1 LSHIYNPFHES
12 RSAYTVQSQATELH
26 VYSLEAG
33 WRRPVAE
40 DVEKFVLEVT
50 KPAAGQPFPE
60 EEGPWLASV
69 GEGRLLQDEDVHK
82 GSLLQSAAD
91 RISNLYIRRTR
102 REHFII
108 S

>member
-1 LSHIYNPFHES
+1 LSHINSPFHKS
-12 RSAYTVQSQATELH
+12 RSAYTVQSQATEL
-26 VYSLEAG
+26 YSLEAG

-40 DVEKFVLEVT
+40 DVEKFVLKVT
-50 KPAAGQPFPE
+50 EPAASQPLSE

-69 GEGRLLQDEDVHK
+69 GEGRLLQDEDVHQ
-82 GSLLQSAAD
+82 GSLLQSAAY
-91 RISNLYIRRTR
+91 RISILYIRRTR